1 MTDEFNKKWLRGSIF
16 QYLTYVLIIVVILIG
31 DTLIIRI
38 LAAIVLYLL
47 LFLILIQDYKII
59 KKLEEMGDKK

>member
-16 QYLTYVLIIVVILIG
+16 QYLAYVLIIVVILIG